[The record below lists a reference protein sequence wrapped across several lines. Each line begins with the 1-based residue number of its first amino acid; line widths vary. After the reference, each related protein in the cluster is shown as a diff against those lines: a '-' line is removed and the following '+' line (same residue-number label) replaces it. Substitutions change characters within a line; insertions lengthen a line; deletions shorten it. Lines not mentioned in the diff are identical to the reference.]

1 MLSLP
6 PLLIHYKDGK
16 FYCIEQREVLAVLK
30 QRKVNAYP
38 TVIILKETKSPNW
51 RLATLTNA
59 RASEAG
65 ASAWVHAEDGGNE
78 MLFPNEEFQVYDN
91 LEKGAKVAPFTF
103 KVPSLLPEGYG
114 FRDLSIQ
121 FDATPS
127 VRLSYETK
135 ISKSSGNFSLRIKP
149 GADLQKQYEQI
160 FEIEQDGTDQEDSG
174 KSHDHL
180 EGTAGKI
187 LLYLEGSRH
196 KL

>member
-1 MLSLP
+1 M
-6 PLLIHYKDGK
+6 
-16 FYCIEQREVLAVLK
+16 
-30 QRKVNAYP
+30 
-38 TVIILKETKSPNW
+38 KETKSPNW

-78 MLFPNEEFQVYDN
+78 MLFPNEEFRVYDN

-103 KVPSLLPEGYG
+103 KVPSLLPKGYG
-114 FRDLSIQ
+114 FSDMGIQ
-121 FDATPS
+121 FNDSPPS
-127 VRLSYETK
+127 VSLRYVKAK
-135 ISKSSGNFSLRIKP
+135 INKSGGNFSLSIKP
-149 GADLQKQYEQI
+149 GADLQKQYDQI